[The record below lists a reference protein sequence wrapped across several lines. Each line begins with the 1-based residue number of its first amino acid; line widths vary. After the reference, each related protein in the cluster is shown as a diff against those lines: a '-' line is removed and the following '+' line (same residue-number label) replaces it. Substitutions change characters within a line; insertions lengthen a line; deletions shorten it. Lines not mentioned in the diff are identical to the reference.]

1 MTVVGFLIGVGTYG
15 PIAMFGVMAMESA
28 PDKIAGT
35 AHAISSMFSNCK
47 FFLAVQFNC
56 THLLLGWFFFFQ
68 NLAHYQ
74 IKWPS
79 IEF

>member
-56 THLLLGWFFFFQ
+56 THLLLGWGFFSKTW
-68 NLAHYQ
+68 LI
-74 IKWPS
+74 IK
-79 IEF
+79 

>member
-47 FFLAVQFNC
+47 FFLAVQFIC
-56 THLLLGWFFFFQ
+56 THLLLGWF
-68 NLAHYQ
+68 LAHLSLGSLSN
-74 IKWPS
+74 KMA
-79 IEF
+79 FN